1 MKQCFERR
9 NIQHVLKP
17 GIRSSSGEHKGSPR
31 PVGTKVPE
39 YGRKLFSSSRDLQTQ
54 CSIEVRNQF
63 QLLEDGEC
71 RDPSYR
77 CHEFIAANEIATKKH
92 VPRREESRKPLR
104 SRNTA
109 IARARERPE
118 EVQAT
123 ETSEYDGNIM
133 DNRPAVFS
141 KRNRAGSRKWA
152 VW

>member
-31 PVGTKVPE
+31 SVGTKVPE

-63 QLLEDGEC
+63 QLLEDDEC
-71 RDPSYR
+71 RDPSDR

-92 VPRREESRKPLR
+92 VPRRVESRKPLR
-104 SRNTA
+104 LRNTA
-109 IARARERPE
+109 FKEYCDRESEGEARRG
-118 EVQAT
+118 T
-123 ETSEYDGNIM
+123 GN
-133 DNRPAVFS
+133 
-141 KRNRAGSRKWA
+141 RNFRIRW
-152 VW
+152 